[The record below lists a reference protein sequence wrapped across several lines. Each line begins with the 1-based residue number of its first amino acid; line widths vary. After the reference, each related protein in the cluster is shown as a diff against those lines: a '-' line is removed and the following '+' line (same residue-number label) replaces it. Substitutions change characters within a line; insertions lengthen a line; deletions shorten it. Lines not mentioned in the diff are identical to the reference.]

1 MHPYETVSR
10 YDVHQSMLSLY
21 GNPQEAATLGQAN
34 LLKPSYLGS
43 TFDNS
48 RQPAPSRNPAVAK
61 GLQNILQSAQR
72 KIDQNQQNSLQKS
85 LANYLGADMPIL
97 GSVGRATA

>member
-1 MHPYETVSR
+1 
-10 YDVHQSMLSLY
+10 MLNLY
-21 GNPQEAATLGQAN
+21 GTPQEAATLGQNN

-43 TFDNS
+43 TIDNS
-48 RQPAPSRNPAVAK
+48 KLTMTHNRNPQVTK

-72 KIDQNQQNSLQKS
+72 KIDQNHQSSLQKS
-85 LANYLGADMPIL
+85 LVDYLGGDMPIL